1 MLCKCVSNCG
11 NEQINNVREPQTNR
25 WKTKSENS
33 PRWWLGHPLVL
44 NERLTPFFNLN
55 DLWKISQMIKRV
67 HCTQKFVTLVVI
79 MTTICLYGQFDV
91 RSFRRHKLNWNL
103 WWMKIKMIFNCY
115 TFPLCKIVFAVLIFL
130 PLLSPLSASEFV
142 TGRALYNFK

>member
-1 MLCKCVSNCG
+1 MK
-11 NEQINNVREPQTNR
+11 NELYS
-25 WKTKSENS
+25 KTKKIFLSENS

-79 MTTICLYGQFDV
+79 MTTICMYDHFDV

-115 TFPLCKIVFAVLIFL
+115 TFPLCKIVFAILIFYPFC
-130 PLLSPLSASEFV
+130 PLCQ
-142 TGRALYNFK
+142 RANLWLGELYTILNTSLLRGGIKIIAK